1 MIEAGLAKVP
11 EHAGLCHLYIH
22 AVESSTTPERAVPA
36 AERLRAR
43 MPGAGHLVHM
53 PSHIFQRVGRY
64 ADSALA
70 NERAIASDGTYLPDA
85 SGFMMYSMYAAHN
98 HQFLWFASMMEGRS
112 AVAYAA
118 ARDAA
123 ALLPLEMLRAY
134 PGFDGWRGYPIWT
147 LVRFGQWANVLAM
160 PVPDE
165 EFPYLLAV
173 TRAARA
179 VAFARTGASADAA
192 TERARAAALL
202 ATIPPEAMQGFN
214 PVAKLGAIALAFAD
228 AEQLRAQGDFAG
240 AAAQLEPAVALED
253 GLRYNEPSD
262 WYFSVRPWL
271 GSLLLEAGRNDAAQ
285 GVFRKDL
292 ERNPENGWSLTGLS
306 ASLRR
311 RGRDQEAAAVD
322 RRLALAWARA
332 DLDLDRL
339 AAPPERPTRAAAGR

>member
-1 MIEAGLAKVP
+1 
-11 EHAGLCHLYIH
+11 
-22 AVESSTTPERAVPA
+22 
-36 AERLRAR
+36 
-43 MPGAGHLVHM
+43 
-53 PSHIFQRVGRY
+53 
-64 ADSALA
+64 
-70 NERAIASDGTYLPDA
+70 
-85 SGFMMYSMYAAHN
+85 
-98 HQFLWFASMMEGRS
+98 
-112 AVAYAA
+112 
-118 ARDAA
+118 
-123 ALLPLEMLRAY
+123 
-134 PGFDGWRGYPIWT
+134 
-147 LVRFGQWANVLAM
+147 M